1 MTPMIKVAI
10 TGGIGSGKSYVS
22 KILTERYHIPVYNA
36 DDEAKRLMVSNGVI
50 RSELI
55 KLLGPDAYHAD
66 GSLNKPLLSSYLF
79 SLPEHVNQINGIV
92 HPQVRLD
99 FYEWADS
106 QSKKGY
112 RIVAIE
118 SAILYEAK
126 FEDTV
131 DDVIMVYAPISLRL
145 KRAMARDGATASQI
159 RSRMRQQ
166 LADSVKKKKARFVIY
181 NDERHD
187 LGKQI
192 EEVVTTLMNEKMND

>member
-22 KILTERYHIPVYNA
+22 KILTERYQIPVYNA

-79 SLPEHVNQINGIV
+79 SLPEH
-92 HPQVRLD
+92 
-99 FYEWADS
+99 S

-112 RIVAIE
+112 PIVAIE

-192 EEVVTTLMNEKMND
+192 EEVVTTLRNEKMND